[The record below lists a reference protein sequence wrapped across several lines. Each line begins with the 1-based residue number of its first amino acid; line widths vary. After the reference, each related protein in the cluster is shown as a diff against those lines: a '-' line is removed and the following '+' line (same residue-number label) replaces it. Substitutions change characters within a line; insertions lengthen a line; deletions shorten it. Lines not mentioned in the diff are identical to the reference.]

1 MIVKKCHN
9 CQSFVYYTNT
19 CGKCKNAFFC
29 DESCMRADAHDISM
43 NCAAKLP
50 KTPRLMEPL
59 IVEIHSGTDMGMSVH
74 LFYEH
79 ARRFSLKMR
88 GMQLFEQ
95 LREHCSGMK
104 WFATN
109 QYFIELDTESK

>member
-1 MIVKKCHN
+1 
-9 CQSFVYYTNT
+9 
-19 CGKCKNAFFC
+19 
-29 DESCMRADAHDISM
+29 MRADAHDISM